1 MEFLLQHALGIPAS
15 YESGNEDVQMT
26 RLKSMPEDW
35 REIIY
40 LHFHDRLSI
49 AAIMITTG
57 LSEDAVITTIEAA
70 LTILRGDPEA
80 T

>member
-1 MEFLLQHALGIPAS
+1 
-15 YESGNEDVQMT
+15 
-26 RLKSMPEDW
+26 MPKDW

-49 AAIMITTG
+49 ADIMTMTE

-70 LTILRGDPEA
+70 LSILGGAPEA

>member
-1 MEFLLQHALGIPAS
+1 
-15 YESGNEDVQMT
+15 
-26 RLKSMPEDW
+26 MPDDW

-49 AAIMITTG
+49 VEIMNATG

-70 LTILRGDPEA
+70 LSILRGDPES